1 LLSDVTC
8 MGTKSNVMD
17 TKLNSSSTVET
28 ISHGKETLAILIRAS
43 MAPSQTQF
51 VTPSDLT
58 MQVGFVVYPQGGE
71 IPRHC
76 HVPVERRLTQT
87 SEVLVVKKG
96 ATEVDIYN
104 EQKEKVATRSLVT
117 GDTIIFVAGG
127 HGFRM
132 TEDTIFLEVKQGPY
146 IGTDEKEHF

>member
-1 LLSDVTC
+1 MATQLD
-8 MGTKSNVMD
+8 
-17 TKLNSSSTVET
+17 SSTVET
-28 ISHGKETLAILIRAS
+28 ITHGGETLAILIRAS
-43 MAPSQTQF
+43 MAPTQTEF
-51 VTPSDLT
+51 VTPPDLT
-58 MQVGFVVYPQGGE
+58 MQVGFVVYPKGGE

-76 HVPVERRLTQT
+76 HVPVERHLTQT

-96 ATEVDIYN
+96 AADVDIYN
-104 EQKEKVATRSLVT
+104 EQKKRVATRRLMV

-132 TEDTIFLEVKQGPY
+132 LEDTIFLEVKQGPY